1 MSAKVTFEQAQRV
14 IENDGTIGL
23 HPSLSAEQVEY
34 LVVLGA
40 KSLAQG
46 KLQRQKRSEK
56 VKTALAYYNAA
67 VASGN
72 VDAE

>member
-1 MSAKVTFEQAQRV
+1 MSAKVTFEEARKV
-14 IENDGTIGL
+14 IESNGDT
-23 HPSLSAEQVEY
+23 SKLSDEQLSY
-34 LVVLGA
+34 LILVGA

-56 VKTALAYYNAA
+56 VKTAIAYYNAA